1 MKLNELEKYTDDE
14 LRTELKRRASERRKH
29 IKRETKYVQFVATVK
44 SVDNIEYTRH
54 DGSVKFKAFAKWKY
68 RITDSSNKLANE
80 WTDFN
85 LKSGCFTRDSA
96 PQIGD
101 SVILRY
107 RDSNSAE
114 VFKVRN
120 AKIVAIKYD

>member
-14 LRTELKRRASERRKH
+14 LRTELKRRAYERRKH
-29 IKRETKYVQFVATVK
+29 IKREIKYVEFVATVK

-54 DGSVKFKAFAKWKY
+54 DGSVKYKAFAEWKY

-80 WTDFN
+80 WTDFKI
-85 LKSGCFTRDSA
+85 KSGCFTRDSA
-96 PQIGD
+96 PQKGD

-107 RDSNSAE
+107 RDINSAE